1 MDIGTFEQFVQ
12 AEMEKKGLK
21 KQDLTPRCGKDT
33 TLGIGVEEMFFMN
46 RKLVKRISVSIV
58 GILVLSMVIGAVA
71 SYL

>member
-1 MDIGTFEQFVQ
+1 
-12 AEMEKKGLK
+12 
-21 KQDLTPRCGKDT
+21 
-33 TLGIGVEEMFFMN
+33 MFFMN